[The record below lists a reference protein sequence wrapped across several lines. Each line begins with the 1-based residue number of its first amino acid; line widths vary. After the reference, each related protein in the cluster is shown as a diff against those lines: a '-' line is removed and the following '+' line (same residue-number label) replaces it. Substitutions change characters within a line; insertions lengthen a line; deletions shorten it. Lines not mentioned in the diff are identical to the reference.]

1 MDLPD
6 HIKTKHFL
14 VCDDYESMRT
24 LITEELRAMGIEQIT
39 LAKSG
44 KEGFSLIQ
52 SMNKVGR
59 PIEFVITDLMMED
72 GSGLDLTAEIRK
84 SVDPRVKSLP
94 VLMLTS
100 KAEISYVLQ
109 SLKAG
114 VNNYIVKPWTQ
125 EDLTKRIAE
134 VCSKLKI

>member
-1 MDLPD
+1 MELPE
-6 HIKTKHFL
+6 HIKIKHFL

-24 LITEELRAMGIEQIT
+24 LVTEELRAMGIEHIT

-44 KEGFSLIQ
+44 NEGYALIQ
-52 SMNKVGR
+52 SMNKLGR

-72 GSGLDLTAEIRK
+72 GSGLELTALVRK
-84 SVDPRVKSLP
+84 SPDPRVKSLP

-100 KAEISYVLQ
+100 KAEINYVLQ

-125 EDLTKRIAE
+125 EDLAKRIIE
-134 VCSKLKI
+134 VCNKLKI